1 MKISKIKNV
10 SLEANEEYVFDLVND
25 LVANSVEDS
34 VYLQVLED
42 ANITIKGKLV
52 DDDPAVED
60 VILACID
67 TSDFSVKS
75 AITKAGIY
83 TLGVDGYS
91 SITLKSTSDVD
102 VVIKT
107 LI

>member
-42 ANITIKGKLV
+42 ANIT
-52 DDDPAVED
+52 
-60 VILACID
+60 
-67 TSDFSVKS
+67 VKVS
-75 AITKAGIY
+75 QLMMTPLWR
-83 TLGVDGYS
+83 T
-91 SITLKSTSDVD
+91 
-102 VVIKT
+102 
-107 LI
+107 